1 MFGLE
6 GGSHAHLLYT
16 GRAGHATQ
24 RHETKK
30 MAASRHSSHWLGK
43 LEVTGTVDRLERRG
57 GGGGGGG
64 GGEGRGGEGGGG
76 RKGRGEEGR
85 NGRLY
90 TYLAQESTCVK

>member
-30 MAASRHSSHWLGK
+30 MAATRHSSHWLGK
-43 LEVTGTVDRLERRG
+43 LEVTGTVDRLERWGREG
-57 GGGGGGG
+57 GGGGGRGG
-64 GGEGRGGEGGGG
+64 GGE
-76 RKGRGEEGR
+76 EEREVIYVPCSGK
-85 NGRLY
+85 Y
-90 TYLAQESTCVK
+90 MCQVIPS